1 MHISAG
7 ILAQMTGSNDGLDV
21 EFGDAVDAELS
32 DAEFGEKVSRARPR
46 EPCRADSS
54 RRRQRLH
61 ESVAN
66 AGSQFVAFIVC
77 DSDLPHQGYYYDKAC
92 QASLD
97 PAADSAV
104 ELSISWTAR
113 CIVGVIT
120 CSYRIVQ
127 PDVLPAIAGVPLES
141 NTVDAQRSAIHASKA
156 IKLGFLEYVVHER
169 QYFAEPHTVDSPK
182 MTPFCFHEFA
192 MLVARMQ
199 FQRAKDS
206 VIVYPDAEKFTLC
219 LPGDSLRCPLLIP
232 DLNTKFCN
240 ELSRVWQLNF
250 PKLFERASGLKTALE
265 QRTTAHVSAGITEET
280 NGGGMLSLEDAPQ
293 PITDCSVWAQL
304 IVQKNYELAFNKA
317 AYPLPGMACI
327 VQPLCNYQHIMV
339 VPLELV
345 LNETYGVDALI
356 ANLVANSKKK
366 REDQT
371 FSLAAFPIFGV
382 RRGVCVYVPFG
393 YVPLIVSTDSEL
405 EPNGSSYIPDYGVHI
420 LWYIG
425 HWNEETDE
433 SVRFETLNSLRKS
446 ATQTKSLSKYSKEL
460 LAFHATHDM
469 PPVEEET
476 APKEI

>member
-182 MTPFCFHEFA
+182 MTPL
-192 MLVARMQ
+192 LVGRLSAQLEGKVLGNGATFGSWLQSCIGSVAPGVPPRHYFTLSSETCMCILFFNESLASTHYIHSRSSPKIIQ
-199 FQRAKDS
+199 HGQPPRKVLQRFQRSTMAQTLAEENIEDRGLDDS
-206 VIVYPDAEKFTLC
+206 NYPSN
-219 LPGDSLRCPLLIP
+219 GPLLELPSSYLIGKRSPKFRRIQSGPTLEGSNIVRLQCFGKHLKDLSTTSESLADGLEALFP
-232 DLNTKFCN
+232 DDHE
-240 ELSRVWQLNF
+240 ELAAASNVHI
-250 PKLFERASGLKTALE
+250 ASGTAMQKARL
-265 QRTTAHVSAGITEET
+265 RLDAM
-280 NGGGMLSLEDAPQ
+280 GMNLDRR
-293 PITDCSVWAQL
+293 
-304 IVQKNYELAFNKA
+304 ELADITADASNVISTHF
-317 AYPLPGMACI
+317 YCDGSPVTGTELQGM
-327 VQPLCNYQHIMV
+327 VM
-339 VPLELV
+339 ELF
-345 LNETYGVDALI
+345 TR
-356 ANLVANSKKK
+356 NLG
-366 REDQT
+366 
-371 FSLAAFPIFGV
+371 FF
-382 RRGVCVYVPFG
+382 
-393 YVPLIVSTDSEL
+393 
-405 EPNGSSYIPDYGVHI
+405 SYILPAVAQQCRRHQRV
-420 LWYIG
+420 
-425 HWNEETDE
+425 NT
-433 SVRFETLNSLRKS
+433 NS
-446 ATQTKSLSKYSKEL
+446 
-460 LAFHATHDM
+460 
-469 PPVEEET
+469 
-476 APKEI
+476 